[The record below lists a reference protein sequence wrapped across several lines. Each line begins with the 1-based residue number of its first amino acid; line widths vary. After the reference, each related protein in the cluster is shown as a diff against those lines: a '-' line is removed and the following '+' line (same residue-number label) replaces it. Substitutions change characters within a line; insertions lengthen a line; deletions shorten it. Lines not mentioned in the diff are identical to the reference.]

1 MTSASKKG
9 RERIERARF
18 GGEWERKW
26 GNNGERVRE
35 ERKGPFERKRSGRL
49 RGAGPTVVGRGWK
62 NTCFESSEM
71 ESIYF

>member
-1 MTSASKKG
+1 M
-9 RERIERARF
+9 ERAGF

-26 GNNGERVRE
+26 GNNGEKVTE
-35 ERKGPFERKRSGRL
+35 ERKGLFERKRGGRL
-49 RGAGPTVVGRGWK
+49 QGARPTVVGRGRK